1 MNKDIPELIINAAK
15 TINKLNKSF
24 SKPKTK
30 KMKNIDD
37 IKNDSSELIIKN
49 HMIWSMGAGF
59 IPVPLLDF
67 AAISYIQ
74 LDMIRQLAKI
84 YEIDFKETEGKA
96 VISSITSAGLAKA
109 GAARAI
115 KFIPIIGSYL
125 GGVATAV
132 LSGASTYALG
142 HAFKRHFDKGGTF
155 LDIDLNSLK
164 KMYADKFEKGKDL
177 AENFSKEQKA
187 KEDILKEVEKKQE
200 GIRFTDDV
208 ISKLKELGELKE
220 KGIITEEEFVRMKD
234 KLLA

>member
-1 MNKDIPELIINAAK
+1 MKKDIPDLIITAAK
-15 TINKLNKSF
+15 TINKINNGFSNK
-24 SKPKTK
+24 KTK

-37 IKNDSSELIIKN
+37 VKNESAEMIIKN
-49 HMIWSMGAGF
+49 HMVWSMGAGF

-67 AAISYIQ
+67 AAVSYIQ

-96 VISSITSAGLAKA
+96 VITSITSAGLAKA
-109 GAARAI
+109 GAARAV
-115 KFIPIIGSYL
+115 KFIPIIGTYL

-164 KMYADKFEKGKDL
+164 KMYTEKFEKGKEV
-177 AENFSKEQKA
+177 AENYSREQNA

-200 GIRFTDDV
+200 GIKFTDDV
-208 ISKLKELGELKE
+208 ISKLKELGDLKE
-220 KGIITEEEFVRMKD
+220 KGIITDEEFSKMKA
-234 KLLA
+234 KILE

>member
-1 MNKDIPELIINAAK
+1 
-15 TINKLNKSF
+15 
-24 SKPKTK
+24 
-30 KMKNIDD
+30 MKEIDE
-37 IKNDSSELIIKN
+37 IKNNSAELVIKN

-84 YEIDFKETEGKA
+84 YEVDFKETEGKA
-96 VISSITSAGLAKA
+96 IITSLTSAGLAKA

-132 LSGASTYALG
+132 LSGASTYAIG
-142 HAFKRHFDKGGTF
+142 EAFKRHFDKGGTF
-155 LDIDLNSLK
+155 LDIDLNSLR
-164 KMYADKFEKGKDL
+164 KMYMDKFEKGKEI
-177 AENFSKEQKA
+177 AEDFSKEQKE
-187 KEDILKEVEKKQE
+187 KEHIIEEVEKKQE
-200 GIRFTDDV
+200 NLKITDEI

-220 KGIITEEEFVRMKD
+220 KGVISEEEFSKMKSN
-234 KLLA
+234 LLN

>member
-1 MNKDIPELIINAAK
+1 MDEVKEIRNN
-15 TINKLNKSF
+15 
-24 SKPKTK
+24 
-30 KMKNIDD
+30 
-37 IKNDSSELIIKN
+37 SSELVIKN

-84 YEIDFKETEGKA
+84 YEVDFKETEGKA
-96 VISSITSAGLAKA
+96 IITSLTSAGLAKA
-109 GAARAI
+109 GAARAV

-142 HAFKRHFDKGGTF
+142 QAFKRHFDKGGTF

-164 KMYADKFEKGKDL
+164 KMYMDKFEKGKEI
-177 AENFSKEQKA
+177 AEDFSKEQKE
-187 KEDILKEVEKKQE
+187 KEQIIEEVEKKQE
-200 GIRFTDDV
+200 KIKTTDE
-208 ISKLKELGELKE
+208 IITKLKELGELKNS
-220 KGIITEEEFVRMKD
+220 GVLSEEEFSKMKA
-234 KLLA
+234 KLLE

>member
-1 MNKDIPELIINAAK
+1 MKRDIPDLIITAAK
-15 TINKLNKSF
+15 TVNKLNKVF
-24 SKPKTK
+24 PKQKAK
-30 KMKNIDD
+30 KMKDIDD
-37 IKNDSSELIIKN
+37 IKNDSAELIIKN
-49 HMIWSMGAGF
+49 HMVWSMGAGF

-109 GAARAI
+109 GASRAI

-164 KMYADKFEKGKDL
+164 KMYTEKFEKGKQV
-177 AENFSKEQKA
+177 AENFSKEQQS
-187 KEDILKEVEKKQE
+187 KEEILKEVEKKQE
-200 GIRFTDDV
+200 GIRFTDNI
-208 ISKLKELGELKE
+208 ISKLKELGDLKE
-220 KGIITEEEFVRMKD
+220 QGIITEDEFIKMKER
-234 KLLA
+234 LLG